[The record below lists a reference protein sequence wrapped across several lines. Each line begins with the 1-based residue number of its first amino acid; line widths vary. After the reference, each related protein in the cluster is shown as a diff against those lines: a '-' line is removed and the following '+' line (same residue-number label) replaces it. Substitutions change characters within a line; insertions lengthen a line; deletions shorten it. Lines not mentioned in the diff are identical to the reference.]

1 MSSGTQVLLQQLSQ
15 AAQVLSAPSGSVSTD
30 ALRDASAIVMEIKGR
45 PDGWQPALTI
55 LQSNPSLDS
64 NVQFLVATVMEEVLN
79 KPARAA
85 ALTTEQRL
93 AVHGEL
99 YNIMV
104 PRRASPELPDAS
116 DRGAISALR
125 ASEGLC

>member
-1 MSSGTQVLLQQLSQ
+1 MASLLQQLSQ

-30 ALRDASAIVMEIKGR
+30 LLREASAMVMEIKAR

-55 LQSNPSLDS
+55 LQSDPSLDS
-64 NVQFLVATVMEEVLN
+64 NVQFLVATVLEEVLK

-85 ALTTEQRL
+85 ALSTEQRL

-104 PRRASPELPDAS
+104 PRRASRQMPHYVCTKLAKV
-116 DRGAISALR
+116 RY
-125 ASEGLC
+125 GLLQPH